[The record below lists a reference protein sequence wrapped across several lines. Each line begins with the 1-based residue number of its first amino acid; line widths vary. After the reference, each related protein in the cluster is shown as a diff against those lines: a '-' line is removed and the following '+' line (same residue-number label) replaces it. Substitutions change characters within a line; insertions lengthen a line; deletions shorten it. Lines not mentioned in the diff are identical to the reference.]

1 MRHQFRETMKLHEI
15 YEGYVRFKS
24 VRAIASKILT
34 IDKQI
39 RRSGKC
45 KQEDY
50 DWLLLKCEDEGV
62 LNGLEKEAKRYTNF
76 GRMDYGDGAY
86 LTSASEFATALNILH
101 VTKNKLD
108 ASARTKIQQATDEV
122 VHSDEMRELAKQ
134 QAYIDLQNAYSQT
147 DNESAERV
155 GALADLATGI

>member
-1 MRHQFRETMKLHEI
+1 
-15 YEGYVRFKS
+15 
-24 VRAIASKILT
+24 
-34 IDKQI
+34 
-39 RRSGKC
+39 
-45 KQEDY
+45 
-50 DWLLLKCEDEGV
+50 
-62 LNGLEKEAKRYTNF
+62 
-76 GRMDYGDGAY
+76 
-86 LTSASEFATALNILH
+86 

-108 ASARTKIQQATDEV
+108 ASARTKIQQTTDEV